1 MPSKVTVDVE
11 GRTLGLSNLEKV
23 LYPETGTTKGEI
35 IQYYTHIAPVLL
47 PHLRD
52 RPVTRKRWPNG
63 VEEAS
68 FFEKNAPRGTPD
80 WVRTAELPSPGSTK
94 DRETVVYV
102 MTDELATI
110 VWLANLAVLELH
122 VPQWTVDAKGKG
134 TNPDRLVVD
143 LDPGEPANVIE
154 CCQVALLLGEL
165 FDEAGLPSYPKTSG
179 SKGMQMYV
187 GLDGS
192 ATDDEVSAYARGLA
206 QRLEREHPKLVISRM
221 ERAARGGKV
230 FIDWSQNNGA
240 KTTVAPYSVRARTRP
255 TVSTPVTWDEV
266 EQGARSTARK
276 RLPLQFDIDDVLAR
290 VEEDGDLLEPLLDE
304 AHALPELDED

>member
-102 MTDELATI
+102 MTDELPTI

-187 GLDGS
+187 PLDGGS
-192 ATDDEVSAYARGLA
+192 TDDDVSAYARGLA

-240 KTTVAPYSVRARTRP
+240 KTTVAPYSVRARSRP

-290 VEEDGDLLEPLLDE
+290 VEEDGDLLEPLLSE
-304 AHALPELDED
+304 AYALPELD

>member
-1 MPSKVTVDVE
+1 MPSKVNVDVE

-35 IQYYTHIAPVLL
+35 IQYYTHIAPILL

-80 WVRTAELPSPGSTK
+80 WVRTAELPSPGSTM

-122 VPQWTVDAKGKG
+122 VPQWKVGDDGKG
-134 TNPDRLVVD
+134 QNPDRLVVD

-165 FDEAGLPSYPKTSG
+165 FDDAGLPSYPKTSG

-187 GLDGS
+187 ALDGG
-192 ATDDEVSAYARGLA
+192 ATSNEVSAYARGLA

-221 ERAARGGKV
+221 ERAARPGKV
-230 FIDWSQNNGA
+230 FIDWSQNAGA
-240 KTTVAPYSVRARTRP
+240 KTTVAPYSVRARPRP

-304 AHALPELDED
+304 AYALPELDEE

>member
-35 IQYYTHIAPVLL
+35 IQYYTHVAPVLL

-80 WVRTAELPSPGSTK
+80 WVRTAELPTPGSTK
-94 DRETVVYV
+94 DRETVDFI
-102 MTDELATI
+102 MADDLPTL

-122 VPQWTVDAKGKG
+122 VPQWTVDASGVG

-143 LDPGEPANVIE
+143 LDPGAPANIIE

-165 FDEAGLPSYPKTSG
+165 FDDAGLPSYAKTSG

-192 ATDDEVSAYARGLA
+192 ATDDEVSGYARGLA
-206 QRLEREHPKLVISRM
+206 QRLEKEHPKLVISRM

-240 KTTVAPYSVRARTRP
+240 KTTVAPYSVRARAHP

-266 EQGARSTARK
+266 EQGARSKATK
-276 RLPLQFDIDDVLAR
+276 RLPLQFDIDDALAR
-290 VEEDGDLLEPLLDE
+290 LDDDGDLLEPLFTD
-304 AHALPELDED
+304 AHP

>member
-1 MPSKVTVDVE
+1 MPSKVNVDVE

-35 IQYYTHIAPVLL
+35 IQYYTHAASALL

-63 VEEAS
+63 VAEAN
-68 FFEKNAPRGTPD
+68 FFEKNAPRGTPS

-102 MTDELATI
+102 MADDLPTL

-122 VPQWTVDAKGKG
+122 VPQWTVSADGVG

-143 LDPGEPANVIE
+143 LDPGEPANVIQ

-165 FDEAGLPSYPKTSG
+165 FDDAGLPSYPKTSG

-187 GLDGS
+187 ALDGS
-192 ATDDEVSAYARGLA
+192 ATSDEVSAYARGLA
-206 QRLEREHPKLVISRM
+206 QRLEGEHPKLVISRM
-221 ERAARGGKV
+221 ERAARGNKV
-230 FIDWSQNNGA
+230 FIDWSQNNSA
-240 KTTVAPYSVRARTRP
+240 KTTVAPYSVRGRARP
-255 TVSTPVTWDEV
+255 TVSTPLTWDEV
-266 EQGARSTARK
+266 EAGARSTATK
-276 RLPLQFDIDDVLAR
+276 RLPLQFDIDAVLGR
-290 VEEDGDLLEPLLDE
+290 LSDDGDLLEPMLTE
-304 AHALPELDED
+304 AHPLPAPDDA

>member
-1 MPSKVTVDVE
+1 MPSKVNVDVE

-35 IQYYTHIAPVLL
+35 IQYYTHAASVLL

-63 VEEAS
+63 VDEAN

-102 MTDELATI
+102 MADDLPTI

-122 VPQWTVDAKGKG
+122 VPQWTVDADGAA

-143 LDPGEPANVIE
+143 LDPGEPANVIQ

-187 GLDGS
+187 PLDGS

-206 QRLEREHPKLVISRM
+206 QRLEREHPKLIISRM

-230 FIDWSQNNGA
+230 FIDWSQNNAA
-240 KTTVAPYSVRARTRP
+240 KTTVAPYSVRGRARP

-266 EQGARSTARK
+266 EHGARSAAKK

-290 VEEDGDLLEPLLDE
+290 IGEDGDLLEPMLDE
-304 AHALPELDED
+304 AHPLPDLS

>member
-1 MPSKVTVDVE
+1 MPSKVNVDVE

-35 IQYYTHIAPVLL
+35 IQYYTHAASVLL

-63 VEEAS
+63 VEEAN
-68 FFEKNAPRGTPD
+68 FFEKNAPRGTPP
-80 WVRTAELPSPGSTK
+80 WVRTAELPSPGSTM

-102 MTDELATI
+102 MADDLPTL

-122 VPQWTVDAKGKG
+122 VPQWTVDASGAG

-143 LDPGEPANVIE
+143 LDPGEPANIIQ

-165 FDEAGLPSYPKTSG
+165 FDDAGLPSYPKTSG

-187 GLDGS
+187 ALDGS
-192 ATDDEVSAYARGLA
+192 ATDDEVSGYARGLA
-206 QRLEREHPKLVISRM
+206 QRLEQEHPKLVISRM

-230 FIDWSQNNGA
+230 FIDWSQNNSA
-240 KTTVAPYSVRARTRP
+240 KTTIAPYSVRGRARP

-266 EQGARSTARK
+266 EAGARSTATK

-290 VEEDGDLLEPLLDE
+290 LADDGDLLAPMLDE
-304 AHALPELDED
+304 AHVLPTG

>member
-1 MPSKVTVDVE
+1 MPSKVNVDVE

-35 IQYYTHIAPVLL
+35 IQYYTHVAPVLL

-68 FFEKNAPRGTPD
+68 FFEKNAPRGTPS
-80 WVRTAELPSPGSTK
+80 WVRTAELPSPGSTM

-102 MTDELATI
+102 MADDLATL

-122 VPQWTVDAKGKG
+122 VPQWTVGADGKG
-134 TNPDRLVVD
+134 THPDRLVVD
-143 LDPGEPANVIE
+143 LDPGEPANIIE

-165 FDEAGLPSYPKTSG
+165 FDDAGLASYPKTSG

-187 GLDGS
+187 ALDGS
-192 ATDDEVSAYARGLA
+192 ATDDEVSGYARGLA

-240 KTTVAPYSVRARTRP
+240 KTTIAPYSVRARAHP

-276 RLPLQFDIDDVLAR
+276 RLPLQFDIDDVLGRLAD
-290 VEEDGDLLEPLLDE
+290 DGDLLEPMLTE
-304 AHALPELDED
+304 AHALPTG

>member
-1 MPSKVTVDVE
+1 MPSKVNVDVE

-35 IQYYTHIAPVLL
+35 IQYYTHAASVLL

-68 FFEKNAPRGTPD
+68 FFEKNAPRGTPP
-80 WVRTAELPSPGSTK
+80 WVRTAELPSPGSTM

-102 MTDELATI
+102 MADDLPTL

-122 VPQWTVDAKGKG
+122 VPQWTVDDSGAG
-134 TNPDRLVVD
+134 TDPDRLVVD
-143 LDPGEPANVIE
+143 LDPGEPANVIQ

-165 FDEAGLPSYPKTSG
+165 FDDAGLPSYPKTSG
-179 SKGMQMYV
+179 SKGMQLYV
-187 GLDGS
+187 PLDGS
-192 ATDDEVSAYARGLA
+192 ATSDDVSGYARELA
-206 QRLEREHPKLVISRM
+206 QRLEKEHPKLVISRM

-230 FIDWSQNNGA
+230 FIDWSQNNSA
-240 KTTVAPYSVRARTRP
+240 KTTIAPYSVRGRARP

-266 EQGARSTARK
+266 EAGARSTATK

-290 VEEDGDLLEPLLDE
+290 LADDGDLLAPMFDE
-304 AHALPELDED
+304 AHALPGG

>member
-11 GRTLGLSNLEKV
+11 GRTLALSNLEKV

-35 IQYYTHIAPVLL
+35 IQYYTHVAPVLL
-47 PHLRD
+47 RHLRD

-102 MTDELATI
+102 MADELATI

-122 VPQWTVDAKGKG
+122 VPQWTVSGDGVA

-143 LDPGEPANVIE
+143 LDPGEPANIIE

-165 FDEAGLPSYPKTSG
+165 FDDAGLPSYPKTSG

-187 GLDGS
+187 ALDGS
-192 ATDDEVSAYARGLA
+192 ATSDEVSSYARGLA
-206 QRLEREHPKLVISRM
+206 EELETSHPKLVISRM

-240 KTTVAPYSVRARTRP
+240 KTTVAPYSVRARSAP
-255 TVSTPVTWDEV
+255 TVSTPLTWDEV
-266 EQGARSTARK
+266 EQGARSKATK

-290 VEEDGDLLEPLLDE
+290 LTDDGDLLEPLLDE
-304 AHALPELDED
+304 ANPLPARQP

>member
-1 MPSKVTVDVE
+1 MPSKVNVDVE

-63 VEEAS
+63 VDEAS

-122 VPQWTVDAKGKG
+122 VPQWKVGGDGKGK
-134 TNPDRLVVD
+134 NPDRLVVD

-165 FDEAGLPSYPKTSG
+165 FDDAGLPSYPKTSG

-187 GLDGS
+187 PLDGAS
-192 ATDDEVSAYARGLA
+192 SDDDVSAYARGLA

-240 KTTVAPYSVRARTRP
+240 KTTVAPYSVRARSAP

-266 EQGARSTARK
+266 EQGARSAAKK

-290 VEEDGDLLEPLLDE
+290 VDEDGDLLAPLLDE
-304 AHALPELDED
+304 AYALPELD